1 MNAAKLKIKLDGQTS
16 LAKKVYECTP
26 AQELWSAGQICDEMR
41 RKGQVPNKRLV
52 EGCLNTLKDSGL
64 VVEQGQ
70 GLFKAIVIKKKPT
83 IFIETENDVIPFA
96 AYQAG
101 SEEEVE
107 VNTVKKIETKRKTP
121 IEILS
126 GLATKIEN
134 VMDDLDDLKKEIEDA
149 ALEITDQMSADDDK
163 IKQLRQLQALLKNLG
178 E

>member
-1 MNAAKLKIKLDGQTS
+1 MNVGKLKSRLDGQTS

-26 AQELWSAGQICDEMR
+26 AQEFWSVAQIYDEMR
-41 RKGQVPNKRLV
+41 RKGQTPNKRAV
-52 EGCLNTLKDSGL
+52 EGCLSTLKESGL

-70 GLFKAIVIKKKPT
+70 GFFKALVIKKKPM
-83 IFIETENDVIPFA
+83 ILIETENDVIPFA

-126 GLATKIEN
+126 GLANKIEN
-134 VMDDLDDLKKEIEDA
+134 VMDELDDLKKEIEDA